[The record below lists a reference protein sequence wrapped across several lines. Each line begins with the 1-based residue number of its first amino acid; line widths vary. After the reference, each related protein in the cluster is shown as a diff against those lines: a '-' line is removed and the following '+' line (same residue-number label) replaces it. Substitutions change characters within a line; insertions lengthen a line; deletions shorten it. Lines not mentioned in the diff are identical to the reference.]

1 VQAAKAEVEQRT
13 PIVEAPQAPSTGE
26 LAIAANQSREHPN
39 QQSSCCTASTGR
51 SGGSRR
57 GWLIAGA
64 LAVPLALYAGWDWLA
79 ATGLATILVAA
90 APCLVMCALGLCM
103 RHGAAK
109 SAPSVA
115 DIRKT
120 YEAESPPPPKHG

>member
-1 VQAAKAEVEQRT
+1 MQAAKAEVEQRT
-13 PIVEAPQAPSTGE
+13 PIVEAPQAPSTRE
-26 LAIAANQSREHPN
+26 PAIAADQPREHSN
-39 QQSSCCTASTGR
+39 QESSCCTARTGR
-51 SGGSRR
+51 FRGRR
-57 GWLIAGA
+57 AWLIAGA
-64 LAVPLALYAGWDWLA
+64 LTVPLALYAGWDWLA

-90 APCLVMCALGLCM
+90 APCLVMCALGVCM

-120 YEAESPPPPKHG
+120 YEAESPPPTKHG